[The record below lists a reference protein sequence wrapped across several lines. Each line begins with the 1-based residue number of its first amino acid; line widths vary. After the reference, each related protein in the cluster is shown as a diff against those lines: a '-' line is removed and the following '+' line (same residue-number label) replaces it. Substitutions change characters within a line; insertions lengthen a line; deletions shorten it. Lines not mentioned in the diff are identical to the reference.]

1 MYYNCFEM
9 CMRYISVDRI
19 AFVDGFMCL
28 LQFWRL
34 WRCCVAIKRWM
45 YCEPPKTHPLQP
57 NMWKFYYCINHSCC
71 LLMGPSLMVSL
82 IEANT
87 LPMIYFKTITPN
99 GKSTPIKSAWNPRQT
114 ILKQFVLFG
123 FGTPFLA
130 LSFVEVQ
137 INVKIDECCFS
148 SLHRFCF
155 TNLSDFKS
163 RISMQKK
170 ASSFRASHI
179 HKISEFI
186 IFNMIFIILKIFVS
200 TVPTICW
207 LQLNVLFIYS
217 FNCRQSKKKKKQN
230 NNSNSKHIIWC
241 ECCWKMNT
249 SPIVSN
255 CKCISFEWPPEWN
268 WHPEIYC
275 KRSICQRIFRS
286 ELNIPTT
293 PTKANYLLVK
303 ADFIESIVSMKRFHW
318 HDRFS
323 KKVQKRDA
331 EITNIYTK
339 AAHSLTT
346 KSIDILSV
354 CFGEKLQL
362 MRRCECFC
370 GGRGYYWHFI
380 FPNVI

>member
-1 MYYNCFEM
+1 
-9 CMRYISVDRI
+9 
-19 AFVDGFMCL
+19 
-28 LQFWRL
+28 
-34 WRCCVAIKRWM
+34 M

-71 LLMGPSLMVSL
+71 LLMGPSLMVFTHRSKHFADDL
-82 IEANT
+82 FQND
-87 LPMIYFKTITPN
+87 YSN

-130 LSFVEVQ
+130 VSFVEVQ

-207 LQLNVLFIYS
+207 LQLNVLFFYS
-217 FNCRQSKKKKKQN
+217 FNCRQSKKKKKN
-230 NNSNSKHIIWC
+230 KTTIAIANILFDANAVEKWTHLRSF
-241 ECCWKMNT
+241 
-249 SPIVSN
+249 PIVNASALNDHLNEIDTLKYIANGPFVNVFFDRSSIFQQHQQKQIIYLSKQISSN
-255 CKCISFEWPPEWN
+255 
-268 WHPEIYC
+268 
-275 KRSICQRIFRS
+275 Q
-286 ELNIPTT
+286 
-293 PTKANYLLVK
+293 
-303 ADFIESIVSMKRFHW
+303 
-318 HDRFS
+318 
-323 KKVQKRDA
+323 
-331 EITNIYTK
+331 
-339 AAHSLTT
+339 
-346 KSIDILSV
+346 
-354 CFGEKLQL
+354 
-362 MRRCECFC
+362 
-370 GGRGYYWHFI
+370 
-380 FPNVI
+380 